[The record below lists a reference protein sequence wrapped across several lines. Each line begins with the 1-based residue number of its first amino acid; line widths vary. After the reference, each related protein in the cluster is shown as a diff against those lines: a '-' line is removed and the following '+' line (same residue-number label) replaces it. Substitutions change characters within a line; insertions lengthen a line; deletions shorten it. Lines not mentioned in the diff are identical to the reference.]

1 MQASKQACQHLDTRL
16 PVAARVASLIAQMTL
31 REKISQMLNAAPPIP
46 RLGIP
51 AHNWWNE
58 CLHGVARAGKA
69 TVFPQAIGMA
79 AAFNPD
85 LLFTVASAIS
95 DEARAKHHQ
104 AVRFGNYGI
113 YFGLTFWTPNVNIF
127 RDPRWGR
134 GQETYGEDPYLTAR
148 MGVAFVKGLQGN
160 HRNYLKLV
168 ATAKHFAVHS
178 GPEKDRHVFN
188 AVVSG
193 RDFRE
198 TYLPAFQALVQEAGV
213 QSVMGAY
220 NRTYGEPCCGSAL
233 LLQKILR
240 EEWGFDGYVVSD
252 CWALNDFHTH
262 HKVTATPEET
272 AALAL
277 KNGCDI
283 ECGQLYGA
291 LLAACQQGLVQEAD
305 IDRALQRLFTARFKL
320 GMFDPAEQVPYA
332 QIRPEVVN
340 CGKHK
345 KLARRMACESLV
357 LLKNNGILPL
367 GKELRNIAVVGP
379 TAMNP
384 VALLG
389 NYTGFAPQMTS
400 ILEGILGKVAPG
412 TQVAYHKGCE
422 VTGGNPTRLNPK
434 DGVDV
439 LPAKDIDVI
448 IAAVGYTAELEGEEG
463 CTEGDGDRGRYGL
476 PGHQQQLIELLHQM
490 GKPLILVVT
499 AGSPVDLTWAAE
511 HADAILL
518 AWYPGEEGGNAVA
531 DVLFGDYNPA
541 GRLPITF
548 VKSYDQLPDFS
559 DYNMAGRTYRFM
571 QETPLYPFGYGLSYT
586 TFAYSNLRL
595 SRKVI
600 GVDEAVTVSVDV
612 RNSGKRD
619 GDEVVQFYVSA
630 QEASVPVPVRHL
642 EGFKR
647 VHLKAGAKT
656 TVCFTLRPAQRVAYA
671 EDGSALMEPG
681 RYQVSVGGGQP
692 GWTASRCR
700 EAVLRVRAS

>member
-1 MQASKQACQHLDTRL
+1 MKINKRYLDTTL
-16 PVAARVASLIAQMTL
+16 PFEQRATILVGNMTL

-51 AHNWWNE
+51 SHDWWNE

-79 AAFNPD
+79 ASFD
-85 LLFTVASAIS
+85 TELMFKVATAIS
-95 DEARAKHHQ
+95 DEARAKHHE
-104 AVRFGNYGI
+104 AARLGNRGI
-113 YFGLTFWTPNVNIF
+113 YFGLTFWTPNINIF

-148 MGVAFVKGLQGN
+148 MGVSFVKGLQGN
-160 HRNYLKLV
+160 NKKYLKLV
-168 ATAKHFAVHS
+168 ATAKHYAVHS

-188 AVVSG
+188 AVVSE
-193 RDFRE
+193 RDLRE
-198 TYLPAFQALVQEAGV
+198 TYLPAFKALVKEAGV
-213 QSVMGAY
+213 HSVMGAY
-220 NRTYGEPCCGSAL
+220 NRTLGEPCCGSAR

-240 EEWGFDGYVVSD
+240 EEWGFNGYVVSD
-252 CWALNDFHTH
+252 CWALNDFHVN

-291 LLAACQQGLVQEAD
+291 LLAACQNGLVQEAD
-305 IDRALQRLFTARFKL
+305 IDRALHRLFAARFKL
-320 GMFDPAEQVPYA
+320 GMFDPEGKVPYA
-332 QIRPEVVN
+332 KIRPEVVN
-340 CGKHK
+340 CGKHR
-345 KLARRMACESLV
+345 KLARRMACESMV

-367 GKELRNIAVVGP
+367 RKELRSIAVVGP
-379 TAMNP
+379 VAMNP
-384 VALLG
+384 MALLG

-400 ILEGILGKVAPG
+400 ILEGVLGKVSPG
-412 TQVAYHKGCE
+412 TQVAYHKGCDL
-422 VTGGNPTRLNPK
+422 TGGNPTRLNPK
-434 DGVDV
+434 DG
-439 LPAKDIDVI
+439 IDVIPFKDMDAI

-463 CTEGDGDRGRYGL
+463 CTEAEGDRGRYGL
-476 PGHQQQLIELLHQM
+476 PGHQQHLIEVLRQI

-499 AGSPVDLTWAAE
+499 AGSPVDLNWAAE

-548 VKSYDQLPDFS
+548 VKSYDQIPEFA

-571 QETPLYPFGYGLSYT
+571 KEAPLYPFGYGLSYT

-595 SRKVI
+595 SRKSA
-600 GVDEAVTVSVDV
+600 GLNEDVTVSVDV
-612 RNSGKRD
+612 RNTGKRD
-619 GDEVVQFYVSA
+619 GDEVVQLYVSA
-630 QEASVPVPVRHL
+630 QDASVPVPIRHI
-642 EGFKR
+642 EGVKR
-647 VHLKAGAKT
+647 VHLKAGRRT
-656 TVCFTLRPAQRVAYA
+656 TVRFTLRAAQRVAYA
-671 EDGSALMEPG
+671 EDGTPLMEPG
-681 RYQVSVGGGQP
+681 CHKISVGGGQP
-692 GWTASRCR
+692 GWPASCCV
-700 EAVLRVRAS
+700 EAVLTVRSS